1 MPERHARANFTDR
14 PSAFGDKRDAA
25 NRREEIA
32 SIVESVVDS
41 MHGDVS
47 LDNMRLYRELE
58 TLAQFI
64 HHAKAEIAQIRP
76 DEISDRHIPTA
87 TDELDA
93 IIAATEEATGGILD
107 AAELI
112 EDQVSSTTPECGQ
125 KISAAVTK
133 IYEACNFQD
142 VTGQRIGKVVAALKS
157 IESKVDALVD
167 AFGPEFA
174 GAGCPPANIAAEDD
188 EQKDD
193 EASLLNGPQLA
204 GEGISQDDI
213 DALLGGD

>member
-1 MPERHARANFTDR
+1 MPERHARAHLTDR
-14 PSAFGDKRDAA
+14 PSAFGNKRDAA

-32 SIVESVVDS
+32 SIVETVVDS

-47 LDNMRLYRELE
+47 LDNLRLYRELE
-58 TLAQFI
+58 SLAQFI
-64 HHAKAEIAQIRP
+64 RHARAEIAQIRP

-93 IIAATEEATGGILD
+93 IIAATEEATGTILD
-107 AAELI
+107 SAELI
-112 EDQVSSTTPECGQ
+112 EDQISSMTPECGE

-133 IYEACNFQD
+133 IYESCNFQD
-142 VTGQRIGKVVAALKS
+142 VTGQRIGKVVATLKN

-167 AFGPEFA
+167 AFGAEFA
-174 GAGCPPANIAAEDD
+174 GADNPPTNATAEDG
-188 EQKDD
+188 EQTDG

-204 GEGISQDDI
+204 GEGISQEDI